1 MEGKKTRTRNL
12 RFQKKFETEGS
23 FFLRNSKRA
32 IPNSIPFPKFRS
44 SDIDPTHVARA
55 RPDVRMDYTH
65 VRSVIVLVAIIA
77 AVASTS
83 VSLSRSLSLSRAVNS
98 RNCELDLIAAAL
110 RTAWGR
116 VRGSG
121 GAVRA
126 RTAAARAARDV
137 CSARPFKQ
145 RENGAFLSGAPSPP
159 LEHVAHPQLPLC
171 PVFPSLSPF
180 SPSLSPAFSN
190 SL

>member
-1 MEGKKTRTRNL
+1 MRERKAEGRLRTREREGGKKTKWREKNSNSELPVL

-77 AVASTS
+77 AVASTLF
-83 VSLSRSLSLSRAVNS
+83 SLSLSLSLSRAVNS
-98 RNCELDLIAAAL
+98 RNCELDLIAGCAGL
-110 RTAWGR
+110 RAG
-116 VRGSG
+116 
-121 GAVRA
+121 
-126 RTAAARAARDV
+126 
-137 CSARPFKQ
+137 Q
-145 RENGAFLSGAPSPP
+145 
-159 LEHVAHPQLPLC
+159 
-171 PVFPSLSPF
+171 
-180 SPSLSPAFSN
+180 
-190 SL
+190 